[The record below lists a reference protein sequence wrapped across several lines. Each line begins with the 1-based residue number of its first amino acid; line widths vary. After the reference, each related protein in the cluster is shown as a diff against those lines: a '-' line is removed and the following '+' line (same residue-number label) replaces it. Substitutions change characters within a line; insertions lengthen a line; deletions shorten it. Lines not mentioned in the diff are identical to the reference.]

1 MLLNQMNRYQR
12 STSRQLGVMRHR
24 SQMHPSSY
32 NSASFQD
39 QNELAQRRL
48 ENRRLERTQPST
60 AQSRNLLAGCNT
72 FHRAARLGLPA
83 GVVVQSI
90 PFDFPDRPP
99 SMPDPNTV
107 RVVRARAPPF

>member
-1 MLLNQMNRYQR
+1 MNRGQR
-12 STSRQLGVMRHR
+12 STSRQFGVVRHR

-39 QNELAQRRL
+39 QNEFAMRQLGYRRP
-48 ENRRLERTQPST
+48 ERTQFISFT

-72 FHRAARLGLPA
+72 FHRPSRLGLSVR
-83 GVVVQSI
+83 VVVESI
-90 PFDFPDRPP
+90 PLDVPDRPP